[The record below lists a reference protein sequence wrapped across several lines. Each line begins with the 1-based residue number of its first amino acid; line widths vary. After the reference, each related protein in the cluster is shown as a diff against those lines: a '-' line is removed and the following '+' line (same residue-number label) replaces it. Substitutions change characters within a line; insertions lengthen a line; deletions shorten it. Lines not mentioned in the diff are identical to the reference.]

1 MRVAAGS
8 SRILWALILLAAFLR
23 LFPVWFGLPFPHAR
37 PDEAVAIEHAV
48 DVLDGQLN
56 PRFFHWPSFTFY
68 LFAAVFGAASLA
80 RRLAAGDPALSAAE
94 LTIIARA
101 VVALAGTVTV
111 LVLYRLGRRMADRTT
126 GLLAAAFLTVAILH
140 VRESHFAMTDVLMTL
155 LVTASLALLL
165 GAVDAAIE
173 PAPRGDRSLGFAA
186 AGLIGGLAAS
196 TKYNAAAILAAMAAA
211 QAVLWYRWRTP
222 PTAIRSWLPSAAFG
236 AAFAAGFF
244 AATPYALLDFRTFSA
259 DLIFDF
265 THLSGGH
272 GINLGRGWVYHL
284 TTSLPYGTGLPIFAA
299 GLAGMPLMARR
310 HPRQAFVIAT
320 FALAFYGAIGSGYT
334 VFFRYVL
341 PLVPVVCLAAA
352 VAVRTA
358 AGWMSGPIGLSQ
370 AAATLLLTLI
380 AGGPPLINCIWFDA
394 ILARTDTRV
403 VAGNWLAEHL
413 QPGDTVHD
421 AGGDYARLEL
431 GNRPFHYWHFDPAT
445 TSFGHPQGHTPHW
458 LVLTQSPLRTYA
470 HAHPSLRRLAQ
481 ERYDLVFSA
490 RGTRGAAGAA
500 VYDLQDAFFMP
511 LTDFETVE
519 RPGPTVLIYRRK
531 D

>member
-1 MRVAAGS
+1 MP
-8 SRILWALILLAAFLR
+8 R
-23 LFPVWFGLPFPHAR
+23 LTSIA
-37 PDEAVAIEHAV
+37 
-48 DVLDGQLN
+48 N
-56 PRFFHWPSFTFY
+56 
-68 LFAAVFGAASLA
+68 ASLT
-80 RRLAAGDPALSAAE
+80 AL
-94 LTIIARA
+94 
-101 VVALAGTVTV
+101 
-111 LVLYRLGRRMADRTT
+111 
-126 GLLAAAFLTVAILH
+126 
-140 VRESHFAMTDVLMTL
+140 
-155 LVTASLALLL
+155 
-165 GAVDAAIE
+165 
-173 PAPRGDRSLGFAA
+173 
-186 AGLIGGLAAS
+186 
-196 TKYNAAAILAAMAAA
+196 
-211 QAVLWYRWRTP
+211 
-222 PTAIRSWLPSAAFG
+222 AIRSWLPSAAFG

-511 LTDFETVE
+511 LTDLETVE